1 MVTPQL
7 PPESEHVF
15 PENETVPVPGAD
27 QLTVSPSADE
37 ETVAVQV
44 VVPPTRSDV
53 DPQETE
59 VLVGATPEEAA
70 TTVMD
75 AVLVSVSTLG

>member
-7 PPESEHVF
+7 PPESEHVVA
-15 PENETVPVPGAD
+15 ENETVPVPGAD
-27 QLTVSPSADE
+27 QLTVSPLDDK

-44 VVPPTRSDV
+44 VVPPTRSDA

-59 VLVGATPEEAA
+59 VLVGATPEAAA
-70 TTVMD
+70 TTVME
-75 AVLVSVSTLG
+75 AVFVSVSTPG